1 MTIRCLVLML
11 TISCST
17 VALADPQRP
26 AYHIVTP
33 RGCADI
39 SDPNGAIF
47 WKGRYHLMYMIPCRG
62 WGHVSSV
69 DLVHWRVHPE
79 LPMFTNSGGA
89 FVNKQGVPTIISEKE
104 GIQVAVAKD
113 DNLDQWEVVS
123 RKPWLKPGDP
133 DYAKYNCWDPH
144 AWIEGDAYFAIFG
157 CHPHKR
163 PTPATV
169 FKLTDM
175 AAWQYVG
182 PLMACDMPDV
192 EPFEDISCPD
202 LFRLGDKHMLLCI
215 THMRG
220 CRYYL
225 GKFEKGQFHPES
237 HGRMNWPGGTC
248 FAPETLLD
256 GKGRRIMWAWAIDRC
271 PEADLAAA
279 GRGGTLTLPR
289 VLSLANDGL
298 LHIDPAEELK
308 ALRTNHRE
316 HRQLAVPAG
325 GEIAIADMR
334 GDCLELAVNME
345 PSAAETVGLKV
356 RCSPNGEEQTV
367 IAYDA
372 KAKRLR
378 IDFEKASLDNR
389 VQYGSFTMYYNG
401 EFNTPKENPLV
412 TAQEAA
418 VRASA
423 ERAAA
428 IANLSRSFNLGG
440 VRQ

>member
-1 MTIRCLVLML
+1 MGSR
-11 TISCST
+11 
-17 VALADPQRP
+17 
-26 AYHIVTP
+26 
-33 RGCADI
+33 
-39 SDPNGAIF
+39 
-47 WKGRYHLMYMIPCRG
+47 
-62 WGHVSSV
+62 
-69 DLVHWRVHPE
+69 
-79 LPMFTNSGGA
+79 
-89 FVNKQGVPTIISEKE
+89 
-104 GIQVAVAKD
+104 
-113 DNLDQWEVVS
+113 S

-169 FKLTDM
+169 FKSTDM

-412 TAQEAA
+412 TAQEAPFELRPSEPLRLRIFLDRSILEVFA
-418 VRASA
+418 NDRQCLTQRIYPTRNDSLDVRLFSHG
-423 ERAAA
+423 AAA
-428 IANLSRSFNLGG
+428 AVDVDAWDMRPLTVGQNVNDTAAAAEEEPGCEYLFDGRTLDGWKG
-440 VRQ
+440 RT